1 MNWYREYQAEW
12 KEIIETVA
20 RELGR
25 SEQMVEKDTIQSIFL
40 FELAKSELPFV
51 FKGGTS
57 LSKVYNLIDRFSE
70 DIDLSMN
77 RRPTQSERVKSK
89 ELIIEIA
96 ENLGLVLSNPEEIKS
111 RYDYNKYVFK
121 YDSLFS
127 VIPLEIIIETS
138 YYQSVYPVDK
148 HVVGS
153 FVGRF
158 CLDRNIILPVPFEAA
173 EVMMNVQSIERTFV
187 DKVFAVCDYKI
198 QNMQDRDS
206 RHLYDICKLLQ
217 EVELNE
223 ELDKLIDMVRDDR
236 MQSKNNP
243 SAQLEYIIPDMLKE
257 IIRSRFYEP
266 DYKNVTQKLLYE
278 DISYDYA
285 IENGIATI
293 LCSSAIAI
301 GKSITIENVQIVNG
315 LQTSEC
321 IYRYFLNEEHAEEN
335 RVVLIKILPC
345 ESTEIADDITR
356 STNNQTAVMSSSL
369 RATDKIQ
376 EDIEDILRKEDLYY
390 ERRF

>member
-1 MNWYREYQAEW
+1 MNWYKEYQTEW

-20 RELGR
+20 RELGK
-25 SEQMVEKDTIQSIFL
+25 SEQMVEKDTIQSMFL

-89 ELIIEIA
+89 ELIIDIA
-96 ENLGLVLSNPEEIKS
+96 ENLGLVLSNSEEIKS

-121 YDSLFS
+121 YESLFS

-138 YYQSVYPVDK
+138 YYQSVYPVEK
-148 HVVGS
+148 HVVSS

-206 RHLYDICKLLQ
+206 RHLYDICKLLR

-243 SAQLEYIIPDMLKE
+243 SAQLEYFIPDMLKE

-285 IENGIATI
+285 IENGIAI
-293 LCSSAIAI
+293 IA
-301 GKSITIENVQIVNG
+301 
-315 LQTSEC
+315 
-321 IYRYFLNEEHAEEN
+321 
-335 RVVLIKILPC
+335 
-345 ESTEIADDITR
+345 ESD
-356 STNNQTAVMSSSL
+356 VFVY
-369 RATDKIQ
+369 K
-376 EDIEDILRKEDLYY
+376 K
-390 ERRF
+390 

>member
-25 SEQMVEKDTIQSIFL
+25 SEQMVEKDTIQSMFL

-57 LSKVYNLIDRFSE
+57 LSKAYNLIDRFSE

-127 VIPLEIIIETS
+127 VIRLEIIIETS

-173 EVMMNVQSIERTFV
+173 EVMMNVQSVERTFV

-206 RHLYDICKLLQ
+206 RHLYDICKLLR

-243 SAQLEYIIPDMLKE
+243 SAQLEYFIPDMLKE

-285 IENGIATI
+285 IENGIAI
-293 LCSSAIAI
+293 IAESDVFVYNSTFPPVLQV
-301 GKSITIENVQIVNG
+301 GKLS
-315 LQTSEC
+315 
-321 IYRYFLNEEHAEEN
+321 
-335 RVVLIKILPC
+335 K
-345 ESTEIADDITR
+345 
-356 STNNQTAVMSSSL
+356 
-369 RATDKIQ
+369 
-376 EDIEDILRKEDLYY
+376 
-390 ERRF
+390 

>member
-96 ENLGLVLSNPEEIKS
+96 ENLGLVLLNPEEIKS

-138 YYQSVYPVDK
+138 YYQSVYPVVK

-223 ELDKLIDMVRDDR
+223 ELNKLIDMVRDDR

-278 DISYDYA
+278 DISYDYT
-285 IENGIATI
+285 IENGIAI
-293 LCSSAIAI
+293 IAE
-301 GKSITIENVQIVNG
+301 SDVF
-315 LQTSEC
+315 
-321 IYRYFLNEEHAEEN
+321 IY
-335 RVVLIKILPC
+335 K
-345 ESTEIADDITR
+345 
-356 STNNQTAVMSSSL
+356 
-369 RATDKIQ
+369 K
-376 EDIEDILRKEDLYY
+376 
-390 ERRF
+390 

>member
-25 SEQMVEKDTIQSIFL
+25 SEQMVEKDTIQSMFL

-57 LSKVYNLIDRFSE
+57 LSKAYNLIDRFSE

-89 ELIIEIA
+89 ELISEIA

-158 CLDRNIILPVPFEAA
+158 CLDRNIILPVLFEAA
-173 EVMMNVQSIERTFV
+173 EVMMDVQSVERTFI

-206 RHLYDICKLLQ
+206 RHLYDICKLLR

-243 SAQLEYIIPDMLKE
+243 SAQLEYFIPDMLKE

-285 IENGIATI
+285 IENGIA
-293 LCSSAIAI
+293 
-301 GKSITIENVQIVNG
+301 IV
-315 LQTSEC
+315 
-321 IYRYFLNEEHAEEN
+321 AESD
-335 RVVLIKILPC
+335 VFVYK
-345 ESTEIADDITR
+345 
-356 STNNQTAVMSSSL
+356 
-369 RATDKIQ
+369 K
-376 EDIEDILRKEDLYY
+376 
-390 ERRF
+390 

>member
-1 MNWYREYQAEW
+1 MNWYREYQTEW

-57 LSKVYNLIDRFSE
+57 LSKAYNLIDRFSE

-148 HVVGS
+148 HIVGS

-158 CLDRNIILPVPFEAA
+158 CLDRNIILPVSFEAA
-173 EVMMNVQSIERTFV
+173 EVIMNVQSVERTFV

-223 ELDKLIDMVRDDR
+223 ELNKLIDMVRDDR

-285 IENGIATI
+285 IENGIAI
-293 LCSSAIAI
+293 IAE
-301 GKSITIENVQIVNG
+301 SDVF
-315 LQTSEC
+315 
-321 IYRYFLNEEHAEEN
+321 IY
-335 RVVLIKILPC
+335 K
-345 ESTEIADDITR
+345 
-356 STNNQTAVMSSSL
+356 
-369 RATDKIQ
+369 K
-376 EDIEDILRKEDLYY
+376 
-390 ERRF
+390 

>member
-25 SEQMVEKDTIQSIFL
+25 SEQMVEKDTIQSMFL

-57 LSKVYNLIDRFSE
+57 LSKAYNLVDRFSE

-96 ENLGLVLSNPEEIKS
+96 ENLGLVLSNSEEIKS

-158 CLDRNIILPVPFEAA
+158 CLERSIILPVPFEAA

-206 RHLYDICKLLQ
+206 RHLYDICKLLR

-285 IENGIATI
+285 VENGIAI
-293 LCSSAIAI
+293 IA
-301 GKSITIENVQIVNG
+301 
-315 LQTSEC
+315 
-321 IYRYFLNEEHAEEN
+321 
-335 RVVLIKILPC
+335 
-345 ESTEIADDITR
+345 ESD
-356 STNNQTAVMSSSL
+356 VFVY
-369 RATDKIQ
+369 K
-376 EDIEDILRKEDLYY
+376 K
-390 ERRF
+390 

>member
-223 ELDKLIDMVRDDR
+223 ELNKLIDMVRDDR

-285 IENGIATI
+285 IENGIA
-293 LCSSAIAI
+293 
-301 GKSITIENVQIVNG
+301 IV
-315 LQTSEC
+315 
-321 IYRYFLNEEHAEEN
+321 AESDVFVYN
-335 RVVLIKILPC
+335 K
-345 ESTEIADDITR
+345 
-356 STNNQTAVMSSSL
+356 
-369 RATDKIQ
+369 
-376 EDIEDILRKEDLYY
+376 
-390 ERRF
+390 

>member
-57 LSKVYNLIDRFSE
+57 LSKAYNLIDRFSE
-70 DIDLSMN
+70 DIDLAMN

-127 VIPLEIIIETS
+127 VVPLEIIIETS
-138 YYQSVYPVDK
+138 YYQLVYPVDK

-173 EVMMNVQSIERTFV
+173 EVMMNVQSVERTFV

-206 RHLYDICKLLQ
+206 RHLYDICKLIR

-285 IENGIATI
+285 IENGIAI
-293 LCSSAIAI
+293 IA
-301 GKSITIENVQIVNG
+301 
-315 LQTSEC
+315 
-321 IYRYFLNEEHAEEN
+321 
-335 RVVLIKILPC
+335 
-345 ESTEIADDITR
+345 ESD
-356 STNNQTAVMSSSL
+356 VFVY
-369 RATDKIQ
+369 K
-376 EDIEDILRKEDLYY
+376 K
-390 ERRF
+390 

>member
-1 MNWYREYQAEW
+1 MNWYKEYQAEW

-25 SEQMVEKDTIQSIFL
+25 SEQMVEKDTIQSMFL

-57 LSKVYNLIDRFSE
+57 LSKAYNLIDRFSE

-121 YDSLFS
+121 YDSLFF

-148 HVVGS
+148 HTVGS

-158 CLDRNIILPVPFEAA
+158 CLERNIILPVPFEAT
-173 EVMMNVQSIERTFV
+173 EVIMDVQSVERTFV

-206 RHLYDICKLLQ
+206 RHLYDICKLLR

-285 IENGIATI
+285 IENGIAI
-293 LCSSAIAI
+293 IAE
-301 GKSITIENVQIVNG
+301 SDVF
-315 LQTSEC
+315 
-321 IYRYFLNEEHAEEN
+321 IY
-335 RVVLIKILPC
+335 K
-345 ESTEIADDITR
+345 
-356 STNNQTAVMSSSL
+356 
-369 RATDKIQ
+369 K
-376 EDIEDILRKEDLYY
+376 
-390 ERRF
+390 

>member
-1 MNWYREYQAEW
+1 MNWYKEYQTEW

-25 SEQMVEKDTIQSIFL
+25 SEQLVEKDTIQSMFL
-40 FELAKSELPFV
+40 YELAKSELPFV

-57 LSKVYNLIDRFSE
+57 LSKAYNLIDRFSE

-89 ELIIEIA
+89 ELISEIA

-158 CLDRNIILPVPFEAA
+158 CLARNIILPVPFEAA
-173 EVMMNVQSIERTFV
+173 EVMMNVQSVERTFV

-206 RHLYDICKLLQ
+206 RHLYDICKLLR

-243 SAQLEYIIPDMLKE
+243 SAQLEYFIPDMLKE
-257 IIRSRFYEP
+257 IIRSRFYES
-266 DYKNVTQKLLYE
+266 DYKNITQKLLYE

-285 IENGIATI
+285 IENGIAI
-293 LCSSAIAI
+293 IA
-301 GKSITIENVQIVNG
+301 
-315 LQTSEC
+315 
-321 IYRYFLNEEHAEEN
+321 
-335 RVVLIKILPC
+335 
-345 ESTEIADDITR
+345 ESD
-356 STNNQTAVMSSSL
+356 VFVY
-369 RATDKIQ
+369 K
-376 EDIEDILRKEDLYY
+376 K
-390 ERRF
+390 

>member
-223 ELDKLIDMVRDDR
+223 ELNKLIDMVRDDR

-285 IENGIATI
+285 IENGIAI
-293 LCSSAIAI
+293 IAE
-301 GKSITIENVQIVNG
+301 SDVF
-315 LQTSEC
+315 
-321 IYRYFLNEEHAEEN
+321 IY
-335 RVVLIKILPC
+335 K
-345 ESTEIADDITR
+345 
-356 STNNQTAVMSSSL
+356 
-369 RATDKIQ
+369 K
-376 EDIEDILRKEDLYY
+376 
-390 ERRF
+390 

>member
-25 SEQMVEKDTIQSIFL
+25 SEQMVEKDTIQSMFL
-40 FELAKSELPFV
+40 YELAKSELPFV

-57 LSKVYNLIDRFSE
+57 LSKAYNLIDRFSE

-89 ELIIEIA
+89 ELIIDIA
-96 ENLGLVLSNPEEIKS
+96 ENLGLVLSNPEDIKS

-121 YDSLFS
+121 YESLFS

-173 EVMMNVQSIERTFV
+173 EVMMNVQSVERTFV

-206 RHLYDICKLLQ
+206 RHLYDICKLLR

-243 SAQLEYIIPDMLKE
+243 SAQLDYYIPDMLRE
-257 IIRSRFYEP
+257 IIRSRFYES

-285 IENGIATI
+285 IENGIA
-293 LCSSAIAI
+293 
-301 GKSITIENVQIVNG
+301 IV
-315 LQTSEC
+315 
-321 IYRYFLNEEHAEEN
+321 AESD
-335 RVVLIKILPC
+335 VFVYK
-345 ESTEIADDITR
+345 
-356 STNNQTAVMSSSL
+356 
-369 RATDKIQ
+369 K
-376 EDIEDILRKEDLYY
+376 
-390 ERRF
+390 

>member
-25 SEQMVEKDTIQSIFL
+25 SEQMVEKDTIQSMFL

-57 LSKVYNLIDRFSE
+57 LSKAYNLIDRFSE

-173 EVMMNVQSIERTFV
+173 EVMMNVQSVERTFV

-206 RHLYDICKLLQ
+206 RHLYDICKLLR

-243 SAQLEYIIPDMLKE
+243 SAQLEYFIPDMLKE

-285 IENGIATI
+285 IENGIAI
-293 LCSSAIAI
+293 IA
-301 GKSITIENVQIVNG
+301 
-315 LQTSEC
+315 
-321 IYRYFLNEEHAEEN
+321 
-335 RVVLIKILPC
+335 
-345 ESTEIADDITR
+345 ESD
-356 STNNQTAVMSSSL
+356 VFVY
-369 RATDKIQ
+369 K
-376 EDIEDILRKEDLYY
+376 K
-390 ERRF
+390 

>member
-25 SEQMVEKDTIQSIFL
+25 SEQMVEKDTIQSMFL

-57 LSKVYNLIDRFSE
+57 LSKAYNLIDRFSE

-96 ENLGLVLSNPEEIKS
+96 ENLGLVLLNPEEIKS

-173 EVMMNVQSIERTFV
+173 EVMMNVQSVERTFV

-206 RHLYDICKLLQ
+206 RHLYDICKLLR

-243 SAQLEYIIPDMLKE
+243 SAQLEYFIPDMLKE

-285 IENGIATI
+285 IENGIAI
-293 LCSSAIAI
+293 IAE
-301 GKSITIENVQIVNG
+301 SDVF
-315 LQTSEC
+315 
-321 IYRYFLNEEHAEEN
+321 IY
-335 RVVLIKILPC
+335 K
-345 ESTEIADDITR
+345 
-356 STNNQTAVMSSSL
+356 
-369 RATDKIQ
+369 K
-376 EDIEDILRKEDLYY
+376 
-390 ERRF
+390 

>member
-223 ELDKLIDMVRDDR
+223 ELNKLIDMVRDDR

-243 SAQLEYIIPDMLKE
+243 SAQLEYIIPDILKE

-285 IENGIATI
+285 IENGIA
-293 LCSSAIAI
+293 
-301 GKSITIENVQIVNG
+301 IV
-315 LQTSEC
+315 
-321 IYRYFLNEEHAEEN
+321 AESD
-335 RVVLIKILPC
+335 VFVYK
-345 ESTEIADDITR
+345 
-356 STNNQTAVMSSSL
+356 
-369 RATDKIQ
+369 K
-376 EDIEDILRKEDLYY
+376 
-390 ERRF
+390 

>member
-25 SEQMVEKDTIQSIFL
+25 SEQMVEKDTIQSMFL

-57 LSKVYNLIDRFSE
+57 LSKAYNLIDRFSE

-127 VIPLEIIIETS
+127 VIRLEIIIETS

-173 EVMMNVQSIERTFV
+173 EVMMNVQSVERTFV

-206 RHLYDICKLLQ
+206 RHLYDICKLLR

-223 ELDKLIDMVRDDR
+223 ELDKLINMVRDDR

-243 SAQLEYIIPDMLKE
+243 SAQLEYFIPDMLKE

-285 IENGIATI
+285 IENGIAI
-293 LCSSAIAI
+293 IAESDVFVYNSTFPPVLQV
-301 GKSITIENVQIVNG
+301 GKLS
-315 LQTSEC
+315 
-321 IYRYFLNEEHAEEN
+321 
-335 RVVLIKILPC
+335 K
-345 ESTEIADDITR
+345 
-356 STNNQTAVMSSSL
+356 
-369 RATDKIQ
+369 
-376 EDIEDILRKEDLYY
+376 
-390 ERRF
+390 